1 MWVNR
6 WLVRLAEVVQEDMRF
21 GKRDFVAIIP
31 QPDCYDTMS
40 RHPWIQRKVVESLHL
55 LNVRLPILF
64 IKLVC
69 SKAVDRIGQM
79 EKNIA
84 VVKI

>member
-1 MWVNR
+1 
-6 WLVRLAEVVQEDMRF
+6 
-21 GKRDFVAIIP
+21 
-31 QPDCYDTMS
+31 MS